1 MIERILIPLDGSV
14 NAEKIAGW
22 SEGLAETFDSQIVL
36 LSVVDP
42 EAIERSGG
50 DPGRDRPA
58 RNAHP
63 FDQPAGNVESAG
75 GIAFGGTPTIG
86 TERGHNDPEA
96 GFGTQAIE
104 QAAQVRN
111 SYINMVAS
119 RLAERGINVRAM
131 TTIGKPED
139 EILRVAEEEGVD
151 LITMAT
157 HRESLLAR
165 GILGS
170 VTDRIIHQSSVPILT
185 IRPEIVSETTP
196 QKPEIILV
204 PLDGSEVSESV
215 VPLAMSI
222 AQKSGSELLFVR
234 VTNNPYQN
242 AMGDAGIYYPSPLS
256 SVKASIVAG
265 EYLEPFVDK
274 AKKLGISASM
284 KTPTGSPAFCLIS
297 LADENDSTLTVIG
310 TRGQEGIRRLI
321 VGSVTDKVIRS
332 SGNPVLIVPPKHP

>member
-22 SEGLAETFDSQIVL
+22 SEGLAETFGSQLVL

-42 EAIERSGG
+42 EEIERSGS

-63 FDQPAGNVESAG
+63 LDQPAGNAESAA
-75 GIAFGGTPTIG
+75 GISFGGAATIG
-86 TERGHNDPEA
+86 TEPRHNDPDA
-96 GFGTQAIE
+96 GFGTQVIE
-104 QAAQVRN
+104 QAAQIRN
-111 SYINMVAS
+111 SYINVVAS
-119 RLAERGINVRAM
+119 RLAERGLNVRAM

-139 EILRVAEEEGVD
+139 EILRVADEEGVD

-185 IRPEIVSETTP
+185 IRPETVSETTP
-196 QKPEIILV
+196 QKPEIVLV

-215 VPLAMSI
+215 IPLATDI
-222 AQKSGSELLFVR
+222 AQKSNAELRFVR
-234 VTNNPYQN
+234 VANNASQN
-242 AMGDAGIYYPSPLS
+242 AMGDAGIYYPSPQS
-256 SVKASIVAG
+256 SAKASTIAG
-265 EYLEPFVDK
+265 EYLEPFVNK
-274 AKKLGISASM
+274 AKKQGVSASM
-284 KTPTGSPAFCLIS
+284 RTPTGSPASCLIS
-297 LADENDSTLTVIG
+297 LTDENDSTLTVMG

-332 SGNPVLIVPPKHP
+332 SGNPVLIVPPKHS